1 MKSEAQPRT
10 VLHQILIV
18 DDEEAI
24 RLNLGQYFR
33 TRDYEVREAGNGK
46 AALELCRSIPIDVV
60 LLDLRLPDQDG
71 LEVLKKIKS
80 MSLGT
85 GVIIITAYG
94 DVETAV
100 KAIQLQ
106 ADNFV
111 LKPIDLAS
119 LEAIVR
125 KILTNSRSLK
135 EIQYLRRKTSVLDK
149 TEMGEMPRQPAEV
162 HHAINLLAKNSS
174 TNILIMGETGTGKGM
189 VARIIHELSD
199 RKEGQF
205 VDINCAGLSGELLE
219 SELFGHERGAFT
231 DAKTFKRGLLEVANG
246 GSLFLDEVAE
256 LSLSVQAKILKV
268 IEEKVFRRLG
278 GTTNN
283 RVDVRIMA
291 ATNTNLEKKVKS
303 GKFRE
308 DLFFRLNVMPV
319 VLPPLRE
326 RRDDILPLAKI
337 FLDEYRR
344 SFGKSLSGF
353 TREADRVLEVY
364 AWPGNIRE
372 LRNVVERAVLLC
384 EENLIGPEH
393 LPDNMRGNKPL
404 SPISS
409 GESRLTLSE
418 MEKKQIQAVLDECG
432 NNQSQAAKILGIHR
446 STLIRKIKEYQIM

>member
-1 MKSEAQPRT
+1 MKEEPQQRT
-10 VLHQILIV
+10 MLHQILIV
-18 DDEEAI
+18 DDEDTI

-33 TRDYEVREAGNGK
+33 ARDYEVREADNGK
-46 AALELCRSIPIDVV
+46 AALELCRSVPIDVV

-80 MSLGT
+80 VSPGT

-111 LKPIDLAS
+111 LKPVDLAS
-119 LEAIVR
+119 LEAIVK
-125 KILTNSRSLK
+125 KILANSRSLK
-135 EIQYLRRKTSVLDK
+135 EIQYLRRKASVLDGLQ
-149 TEMGEMPRQPAEV
+149 EARIPRQTAEV
-162 HHAINLLAKNSS
+162 YHAIKLLAKNSS
-174 TNILIMGETGTGKGM
+174 TNVLIMGETGTGKGM
-189 VARIIHELSD
+189 VARIIHELSA
-199 RKEGQF
+199 RKEQQI

-283 RVDVRIMA
+283 RVDVRIIA
-291 ATNTNLEKKVKS
+291 ATNTNLEKKVKA

-319 VLPPLRE
+319 VLAPLRE
-326 RRDDILPLAKI
+326 RRGDILHLAQI
-337 FLDEYRR
+337 FLNEYRS
-344 SFGKSLSGF
+344 SFGKTVSGF
-353 TREADRVLEVY
+353 SRESERMLEAY
-364 AWPGNIRE
+364 GWPGNIRE
-372 LRNVVERAVLLC
+372 LKNVVERAVLLC
-384 EENLIGPEH
+384 EENLISPEH
-393 LPDNMRGNKPL
+393 LPDNMKGSKPV

-409 GESRLTLSE
+409 GESRSTLSE
-418 MEKKQIQAVLDECG
+418 MEKKQIQAVLSECG
-432 NNQSQAAKILGIHR
+432 NNQSRAAKSLGIHR
-446 STLIRKIKEYQIM
+446 STLIRKIRQYKIK